1 MKAGLYPK
9 LAFDSIRK
17 NKRMYLPF
25 IFTCS
30 GMVMMYYIME
40 FLAVGNAID
49 MVYGADIMREVLSLG
64 GWVIAIFSAI
74 FLFYTNSFLIKRRK
88 KEFGLYNILGMGKRN
103 IALILF
109 WETLYIAVISVIAG
123 LFAGIA
129 VSKLAELGMVNMLH
143 GKVQYDLSVSVQ
155 AVIQTA
161 ILFGIIF
168 LLLLLNAIR
177 QVRFSSAV
185 SLLRSENVGE
195 KPPKGNIFFG
205 RVGVLLLIGAYFIA
219 VRIKDPVAALFGFFV
234 AVIMVIIGTY
244 LVFISG
250 SVVFCRLLRKNK
262 SYYYKP
268 NHFVSV
274 SSMSYRMKRNGAG
287 LASICIL
294 ATMVLVM
301 ISSTACL
308 YFGLESVLSKRF
320 PREIDI
326 SFGLSDEKN
335 FNDETLNELCTMID
349 ETALENGIIP
359 ANTIKYK
366 QAYISG
372 MVAENRVILDVRE
385 LDEGFGIDYYSNLR
399 TFYFIPLSDYNSQ
412 NGKNETLSDGEA
424 LMYDVNG
431 DFKGDSISFDHG
443 KTIKI
448 KKRLNDII
456 AAMDSRTYVVPD
468 IVLIVPDIFSATEGI
483 DRLADYNG
491 NRMISYRFEYYLDTN
506 QNSQKQRELYDI
518 VKNKVAPSKFDDIGF
533 SEIGVTS
540 LSIGFSAMERES
552 FYSLFGTL
560 FYLGIILS
568 VVFITAA
575 VLIIYY
581 KQISEGYED
590 RSRFDI
596 MRKVGMTKR
605 DIRRTINSQLLTV
618 FFLPLVF
625 AAMHI
630 AFAFPIIQKL
640 LLAFGLDNI
649 PLFAFTT
656 IISVIVY
663 AAFYT
668 IVYKL
673 TSNAY
678 YNIVSGAREETS

>member
-1 MKAGLYPK
+1 MKIGFYPR

-17 NKRMYLPF
+17 NKRLYLPF
-25 IFTCS
+25 IFTCA
-30 GMVMMYYIME
+30 GMVMMYYIIE

-49 MVYGADIMREVLSLG
+49 MVYGADVMREVLLMG

-103 IALILF
+103 IALILL
-109 WETLYIAVISVIAG
+109 WETLFTAVISIAIG
-123 LFAGIA
+123 LFGGIA
-129 VSKLAELGMVNMLH
+129 VSKFAELGMVNMLH
-143 GKVQYDLSVSVQ
+143 GKVQYDLSISVQ
-155 AVIQTA
+155 AVVQSA
-161 ILFGIIF
+161 ILFGVIF
-168 LLLLLNAIR
+168 LLLLLNGIR

-185 SLLRSENVGE
+185 SLLKSENVGE

-205 RVGVLLLIGAYFIA
+205 IVGVILLIGAYYIA
-219 VRIKDPVAALFGFFV
+219 VRIKDPVAALMGFFV
-234 AVIMVIIGTY
+234 AVVMVIIGTY

-250 SVVFCRLLRKNK
+250 SVVFCRMLQKNK

-274 SSMSYRMKRNGAG
+274 SSMKFRMKRNGAG

-308 YFGLESVLSKRF
+308 YFGLESILSKRF
-320 PREIDI
+320 PREIELT
-326 SFGLSDEKN
+326 FGINNEKMLT
-335 FNDETLNELCTMID
+335 DETMNTLIGKID

-366 QAYISG
+366 QAYIAG
-372 MVAENRVILDVRE
+372 MLTEDRVILDVRE
-385 LDEGFGIDYYSNLR
+385 LDENFGIDYYSNLR
-399 TFYFIPLSDYNSQ
+399 SFFFIPLSDYNAS
-412 NGKNETLSDGEA
+412 NGRNETLSDGEA
-424 LMYDVNG
+424 LMFDPSGGV
-431 DFKGDSISFDHG
+431 KGDSISFDHG

-448 KKRLNDII
+448 AKRLNDIT
-456 AAMDSRTYVVPD
+456 AAMDSATNIVQSVVL
-468 IVLIVPDIFSATEGI
+468 VVPDIFSATEGI

-491 NRMISYRFEYYLDTN
+491 DRMIGYRVEYYLDTN
-506 QNSQKQRELYDI
+506 QNAQKQREFYDVI
-518 VKNKVAPSKFDDIGF
+518 KDKFSLSKFDENGF
-533 SEIGVTS
+533 TDMGVTR

-560 FYLGIILS
+560 FYLGIMLS

-590 RSRFDI
+590 QSRFEI

-640 LLAFGLDNI
+640 LLAFGLNNT

-663 AAFYT
+663 AVFYT
-668 IVYKL
+668 VVYKL

-678 YNIVSGAREETS
+678 YNIVSE

>member
-25 IFTCS
+25 IFTSS

-40 FLAVGNAID
+40 FLSVGNAID

-103 IALILF
+103 LALILF
-109 WETLYIAVISVIAG
+109 WETLYIAVISVAAG
-123 LFAGIA
+123 LFGGIA

-205 RVGVLLLIGAYFIA
+205 VLLLIGAYFIA
-219 VRIKDPVAALFGFFV
+219 VRIKDPVAALMGFFV
-234 AVIMVIIGTY
+234 AVVMVIIGTY
-244 LVFISG
+244 IVFISG
-250 SVVFCRLLRKNK
+250 SVVFCRPLQKNK
-262 SYYYKP
+262 NYYYKP

-335 FNDETLNELCTMID
+335 FNDETLNELCTKID
-349 ETALENGIIP
+349 ETALETGIIP

-372 MVAENRVILDVRE
+372 MVTENRVILDVRE
-385 LDEGFGIDYYSNLR
+385 LDANFGIDYYSNLR
-399 TFYFIPLSDYNSQ
+399 TFYFISLSDYNSQ

-506 QNSQKQRELYDI
+506 QNSQKQRELYDV
-518 VKNKVAPSKFDDIGF
+518 VKEKFAPSKFDDIGF

-590 RSRFDI
+590 QSRFDI

-649 PLFAFTT
+649 PLFALTT
-656 IISVIVY
+656 TISVIVY
-663 AAFYT
+663 AVFYT

-678 YNIVSGAREETS
+678 YNIVSGAREETA

>member
-25 IFTCS
+25 IFTSS

-40 FLAVGNAID
+40 FLSVGNAID

-103 IALILF
+103 LALILF

-123 LFAGIA
+123 LFGGIA

-161 ILFGIIF
+161 VLFGIIF

-205 RVGVLLLIGAYFIA
+205 IVGVLLLIGAYFIA
-219 VRIKDPVAALFGFFV
+219 VRIKDPVTALFGFFV

-250 SVVFCRLLRKNK
+250 SVVFCRLLQKNK

-326 SFGLSDEKN
+326 TFGLSDEKN
-335 FNDETLNELCTMID
+335 FSDETLNELCTKID

-372 MVAENRVILDVRE
+372 MVAGNRVILDVRE
-385 LDEGFGIDYYSNLR
+385 LDENFGIDYYSNLR

-424 LMYDVNG
+424 LMYDANG
-431 DFKGDSISFDHG
+431 DFKGDSFSFDHG

-468 IVLIVPDIFSATEGI
+468 IVLVVPDIFSATEGI

-506 QNSQKQRELYDI
+506 ENSQRQRELYDV
-518 VKNKVAPSKFDDIGF
+518 VKQKFAPSKFDDIGF

-590 RSRFDI
+590 QSRFDI

-663 AAFYT
+663 AVFYT